1 MAEAIP
7 AVIGAGT
14 SLIGSS
20 KASSSAKSAAK
31 TAAGYQ
37 PKYSRDVDNLLYDL
51 MKKQAAQ
58 TPDFSQYQTAADTL
72 FKQYQDVATPYTDM
86 LNSYA
91 QGAFNDQQSD
101 IYQEL
106 LKNTQQ
112 GARSGLSARGLNV
125 SPYGSALEN
134 DAVKQM
140 NLQWAK
146 DRQARQESALEKYMS
161 GQTGLQG
168 LGTSALNTALALEQ
182 LKKGWSQS
190 DINNMLSYLGRS
202 AGNPA
207 AAAQIMAQ
215 QGRSDA
221 DIWTNIG
228 KTTGNINWDAL
239 LNRSNIFTDAQ
250 IKNAA
255 ETLLG

>member
-37 PKYSRDVDNLLYDL
+37 PKYSSEADRILMDL
-51 MKKQAAQ
+51 MKQQSAYR
-58 TPDFSQYQTAADTL
+58 PDFSQYQPVADTL
-72 FKQYQDVATPYTDM
+72 FKQYQDVATPYTNM
-86 LNSYA
+86 LNTYM
-91 QGAFNDQQSD
+91 QGAFNDSQSE

-106 LKNTQQ
+106 LRNTQQ

-125 SPYGSALEN
+125 SPYGGALE
-134 DAVKQM
+134 DEAVRRM
-140 NLQWAK
+140 NLQWAT
-146 DRQARQESALEKYMS
+146 DRQARQESALQNYMA

-190 DINNMLSYLGRS
+190 DINNLLSYLGRS

-215 QGRSDA
+215 QGQREA
-221 DIWTNIG
+221 DLWGNIG
-228 KTTGNINWDAL
+228 KTAGNINWGAL
-239 LNRSNIFTDAQ
+239 LNRGSGDWLSNAPNVSF
-250 IKNAA
+250 
-255 ETLLG
+255 L